1 MTNLILQCVNCL
13 PIHIYCYNDLFRGA
27 SQLRTTIFS
36 TPILTPILRVIS
48 IVILRII
55 GWETKG
61 KEISHQRFVLI
72 AAPHTS
78 NWDFPLMLLVILKLK
93 LEIFWMGKDTL
104 FPFPFA
110 GLMRWLGGIPINR
123 AASHNVVRET
133 VRQYRDNKELVVLIP
148 PEGTRSKVTKWK
160 TGFYHIANLAK
171 VPVLLG
177 YVDFKNREAG
187 FVDFFYPTG
196 DLEKDMEEIRKFYA
210 PLKGLVA
217 DNS

>member
-1 MTNLILQCVNCL
+1 MQ
-13 PIHIYCYNDLFRGA
+13 IYCYNDLFRRA

-93 LEIFWMGKDTL
+93 LRIFWMGKDTL

-133 VRQYRDNKELVVLIP
+133 VRQYKDNKELVVLIP

-171 VPVLLG
+171 VPILLG

-196 DLEKDMEEIRKFYA
+196 DLESDMEEIRKFYA
-210 PLKGLVA
+210 PLKGLIA

>member
-1 MTNLILQCVNCL
+1 M
-13 PIHIYCYNDLFRGA
+13 HMSCYNNYFRRA
-27 SQLRTTIFS
+27 SQLRTTVFS

-48 IVILRII
+48 IVILKIL

-61 KEISHQRFVLI
+61 KEILNQRFMLFG
-72 AAPHTS
+72 APHTS

-93 LEIFWMGKDTL
+93 LRIFWMGKDTL

-133 VRQYRDNKELVVLIP
+133 VRQYKDNKELVVLIP

-171 VPVLLG
+171 VPILLG

-196 DLEKDMEEIRKFYA
+196 DLESDMEEIRKFYA
-210 PLKGLVA
+210 PLKGLIA

>member
-1 MTNLILQCVNCL
+1 M
-13 PIHIYCYNDLFRGA
+13 HMSCYNNYFRRA
-27 SQLRTTIFS
+27 SQLRTTVFS

-48 IVILRII
+48 IVILKIL

-72 AAPHTS
+72 GAPHTS

-93 LEIFWMGKDTL
+93 LRIFWMGKDSL

-133 VRQYRDNKELVVLIP
+133 VRQYKDNKELVVLIP

-171 VPVLLG
+171 VPILLG

-196 DLEKDMEEIRKFYA
+196 DLESDMEEIRKFYA
-210 PLKGLVA
+210 PLKGLIA